1 MSEQVARELLREL
14 GTRIQLP
21 MLDLDDAGNACID
34 VDEAYVINLEYDADE
49 DALLMYTWLGHVP
62 ESNTAEVLRRLL
74 SANHF
79 WTETE
84 GATLSVEEET
94 NGIVLIDRSRC
105 QDFDIA
111 SFESRMQG
119 YMSVVER
126 WLKILDGSEEEPELR
141 EDVAP
146 PHGFLRA

>member
-21 MLDLDDAGNACID
+21 MLDLDDAGNSCID

-105 QDFDIA
+105 QDFDID

-146 PHGFLRA
+146 PPGFLRA